1 MVNKR
6 FSNSWSIK
14 YRIMK
19 IAALF
24 LILGINAS
32 LASSTYSQ
40 SATLSL
46 KANNKTVQEIF
57 SEIEKQS
64 EYVFFYYD
72 GILDVN
78 RKVKLDITDQTVDI
92 ILNQLFTGTDNT
104 YVIKDRQIFISKKKN
119 TGLIGPLPLK
129 AQDRSSFRGKVLDDL
144 GEPLPGAAILVAG
157 STRGVTTDLD
167 GSFELEVNKSDKL
180 VISYLGMEDQE
191 IVIGNQNDVVIRM
204 KPKADE
210 LEEVTVVA
218 YGKQKK
224 ASVIGAI
231 STITSEQLQVPVA
244 KLSTS
249 LAGQMAG
256 IVAIQRTGEP
266 GAGADFWIRGISSFG
281 ANNTPLILVD
291 GIERSMDLVDPEDI
305 ATFSILKDATATALY
320 GVRGANGIVL
330 ITTKRGR
337 EAKPAINARV
347 EYGISNPTVTPKMA
361 NASQWMDY
369 YNDITLQGN
378 GQLAYQPV
386 EYDKH
391 VNHTDPDLY
400 PNVDWWDTT
409 FRNISNNIRAN
420 VNVSGGGK
428 SVRYYVA
435 GSFYSENGIFKP
447 VKNPQYDPQVGYK
460 KINFRA
466 NVDINVTRLTELS
479 LSLSN
484 QYEIKNRLG
493 VAMESV
499 YNNTLAVPSV
509 AVVPVFS
516 DGSLSRPI
524 VGTNPYLDLNY
535 TGYSADFWNNAQS
548 LISLTQDFS
557 FITPGLKGNAKFSWD
572 ARNESTLDKRKSPV
586 TYDALGRDKEG
597 NLILHQNRD
606 GNDFLSLARSNRGAQ
621 TWNFETSL
629 TYDQVFN
636 DDHRVNGLFLF
647 NIREYTNNFPT
658 DYIAA
663 FANRNIGIAGRA
675 AYSFRDK
682 YFAEFNFGYN
692 GSENFAPGKR
702 FGFFPSG
709 ALGYMI
715 SNEDFWKPLS
725 SVISLL
731 KIKGSYGEIG
741 NDKIGGDR
749 RFAYNT
755 EMQYTG
761 GWNFGRDQAKWI
773 GGIAT
778 GHPGNP
784 NVSWETAKKTDV
796 GFELGLFHRIKLS
809 ADYFKEKR
817 EGIYI
822 QQQSIPSVVGIN
834 VTQYVNLGKMQNQ
847 GIDMTLE
854 YEQQVNDELYI
865 SGRGNFTFNRN
876 KVLYDD
882 KPSQQW
888 PYLNDVGF
896 PMNQHRGLVA
906 IGLFE
911 SEKDI
916 ANSPTQTFGPVRP
929 GDIKYK
935 DLNGDGK
942 IDSND
947 QMEDVGNPSVPEIVY
962 GFGLNAEWK
971 GAYVGIFFQG
981 SGNTSTVL
989 GASSNGAFFPFQW
1002 GVEESA
1008 VRSEVANRWTEQNP
1022 SQNVMFPRMHS
1033 TNYDNN
1039 TAASTWWLRNASFLR
1054 LKNIEVGYN
1063 FKEKTLKKIGIQA
1076 LRVYLQG
1083 NNLCVWD
1090 DIKMWDPE
1098 LGNTNGGFSYPL
1110 SRTFTF
1116 GLDFTF

>member
-256 IVAIQRTGEP
+256 IVAIQCTGEP

-386 EYDKH
+386 EYNKH

-524 VGTNPYLDLNY
+524 VGINPYLDLNY

-715 SNEDFWKPLS
+715 SNEDFWKSLS

-929 GDIKYK
+929 GDIKYR
-935 DLNGDGK
+935 DIDGNGI

-947 QMEDVGNPSVPEIVY
+947 RVPMGYTTIPEINY
-962 GFGLNAEWK
+962 GFGVSLRWRRFDLS
-971 GAYVGIFFQG
+971 VFFQG
-981 SGNTSTVL
+981 ATHVGRMIGGSQVYGSDGSILSLGN
-989 GASSNGAFFPFQW
+989 FY
-1002 GVEESA
+1002 E
-1008 VRSEVANRWTEQNP
+1008 EVAENRWTEWNP
-1022 SQNVMFPRMHS
+1022 DPNAKYPRMWMS
-1033 TNYDNN
+1033 AFDNN
-1039 TAASTWWLRNASFLR
+1039 KQQSSYWWRDMSYIR
-1054 LKNIEVGYN
+1054 LKNAEIGYSLP
-1063 FKEKTLKKIGIQA
+1063 KELIQKIGLSTIRFYIQG
-1076 LRVYLQG
+1076 V
-1083 NNLCVWD
+1083 NLLTFSGF
-1090 DIKMWDPE
+1090 KLWDPE
-1098 LGNTNGGFSYPL
+1098 LNTGTGGLYPQM
-1110 SRTFTF
+1110 RTAAIGMNVNF
-1116 GLDFTF
+1116 

>member
-92 ILNQLFTGTDNT
+92 ILNLLFTGTDNT

-524 VGTNPYLDLNY
+524 VGINPYLDLNY

-636 DDHRVNGLFLF
+636 DDHRVDGLFLF

-715 SNEDFWKPLS
+715 SNEDFWKSLS

-896 PMNQHRGLVA
+896 PMDQHRGLVA

-929 GDIKYK
+929 GDIKYR
-935 DLNGDGK
+935 DIDGNGI

-947 QMEDVGNPSVPEIVY
+947 RVPMGYTTIPEINY
-962 GFGLNAEWK
+962 GFGVSLRWRRFDLS
-971 GAYVGIFFQG
+971 VFFQG
-981 SGNTSTVL
+981 ATHVGRMIGGSQVYGSDGSILSLGN
-989 GASSNGAFFPFQW
+989 FY
-1002 GVEESA
+1002 E
-1008 VRSEVANRWTEQNP
+1008 EVAENRWTEWNP
-1022 SQNVMFPRMHS
+1022 DPNAKYPRMWMS
-1033 TNYDNN
+1033 AFDNN
-1039 TAASTWWLRNASFLR
+1039 KQQSSYWWRDMSYIR
-1054 LKNIEVGYN
+1054 LKNAEIGYSLPKELMHRIGLSTIRFYIQGVN
-1063 FKEKTLKKIGIQA
+1063 LLTFSGFKL
-1076 LRVYLQG
+1076 
-1083 NNLCVWD
+1083 
-1090 DIKMWDPE
+1090 WDPE
-1098 LGNTNGGFSYPL
+1098 LNTGTGGLYPQM
-1110 SRTFTF
+1110 RTAAIGMNVNF
-1116 GLDFTF
+1116 

>member
-305 ATFSILKDATATALY
+305 ATLSILKDATATAFY

-882 KPSQQW
+882 KASQQW

-896 PMNQHRGLVA
+896 PMDQHRGLVA

-929 GDIKYK
+929 GDIKYR
-935 DLNGDGK
+935 DIDGNGI

-947 QMEDVGNPSVPEIVY
+947 RVPMGYTTIPEINY
-962 GFGLNAEWK
+962 GFGVSLRWRRFDLS
-971 GAYVGIFFQG
+971 VFFQG
-981 SGNTSTVL
+981 ATHVGRMIGGSQVYGSDGSILSLGN
-989 GASSNGAFFPFQW
+989 FY
-1002 GVEESA
+1002 E
-1008 VRSEVANRWTEQNP
+1008 EVAENRWTEWNP
-1022 SQNVMFPRMHS
+1022 DPNAKYPRMWMS
-1033 TNYDNN
+1033 AFDNN
-1039 TAASTWWLRNASFLR
+1039 KQQSSYWWRDMSYIR
-1054 LKNIEVGYN
+1054 LKNAEIGYSLP
-1063 FKEKTLKKIGIQA
+1063 KELIQKIGLSTIRFYIQG
-1076 LRVYLQG
+1076 V
-1083 NNLCVWD
+1083 NLLTFSGF
-1090 DIKMWDPE
+1090 KLWDPE
-1098 LGNTNGGFSYPL
+1098 LNTGTGGLYPQM
-1110 SRTFTF
+1110 RTAAIGMNVNF
-1116 GLDFTF
+1116 

>member
-428 SVRYYVA
+428 SV
-435 GSFYSENGIFKP
+435 
-447 VKNPQYDPQVGYK
+447 
-460 KINFRA
+460 
-466 NVDINVTRLTELS
+466 LCC
-479 LSLSN
+479 
-484 QYEIKNRLG
+484 
-493 VAMESV
+493 
-499 YNNTLAVPSV
+499 
-509 AVVPVFS
+509 
-516 DGSLSRPI
+516 
-524 VGTNPYLDLNY
+524 
-535 TGYSADFWNNAQS
+535 
-548 LISLTQDFS
+548 
-557 FITPGLKGNAKFSWD
+557 
-572 ARNESTLDKRKSPV
+572 
-586 TYDALGRDKEG
+586 
-597 NLILHQNRD
+597 
-606 GNDFLSLARSNRGAQ
+606 
-621 TWNFETSL
+621 
-629 TYDQVFN
+629 
-636 DDHRVNGLFLF
+636 
-647 NIREYTNNFPT
+647 
-658 DYIAA
+658 
-663 FANRNIGIAGRA
+663 
-675 AYSFRDK
+675 
-682 YFAEFNFGYN
+682 
-692 GSENFAPGKR
+692 R
-702 FGFFPSG
+702 F
-709 ALGYMI
+709 
-715 SNEDFWKPLS
+715 
-725 SVISLL
+725 
-731 KIKGSYGEIG
+731 
-741 NDKIGGDR
+741 
-749 RFAYNT
+749 
-755 EMQYTG
+755 
-761 GWNFGRDQAKWI
+761 
-773 GGIAT
+773 
-778 GHPGNP
+778 
-784 NVSWETAKKTDV
+784 
-796 GFELGLFHRIKLS
+796 
-809 ADYFKEKR
+809 
-817 EGIYI
+817 
-822 QQQSIPSVVGIN
+822 
-834 VTQYVNLGKMQNQ
+834 
-847 GIDMTLE
+847 
-854 YEQQVNDELYI
+854 
-865 SGRGNFTFNRN
+865 
-876 KVLYDD
+876 VL
-882 KPSQQW
+882 
-888 PYLNDVGF
+888 
-896 PMNQHRGLVA
+896 
-906 IGLFE
+906 
-911 SEKDI
+911 
-916 ANSPTQTFGPVRP
+916 
-929 GDIKYK
+929 
-935 DLNGDGK
+935 
-942 IDSND
+942 
-947 QMEDVGNPSVPEIVY
+947 
-962 GFGLNAEWK
+962 
-971 GAYVGIFFQG
+971 
-981 SGNTSTVL
+981 
-989 GASSNGAFFPFQW
+989 
-1002 GVEESA
+1002 
-1008 VRSEVANRWTEQNP
+1008 
-1022 SQNVMFPRMHS
+1022 
-1033 TNYDNN
+1033 
-1039 TAASTWWLRNASFLR
+1039 
-1054 LKNIEVGYN
+1054 
-1063 FKEKTLKKIGIQA
+1063 
-1076 LRVYLQG
+1076 
-1083 NNLCVWD
+1083 
-1090 DIKMWDPE
+1090 
-1098 LGNTNGGFSYPL
+1098 
-1110 SRTFTF
+1110 
-1116 GLDFTF
+1116 

>member
-1 MVNKR
+1 M
-6 FSNSWSIK
+6 
-14 YRIMK
+14 
-19 IAALF
+19 
-24 LILGINAS
+24 
-32 LASSTYSQ
+32 
-40 SATLSL
+40 
-46 KANNKTVQEIF
+46 
-57 SEIEKQS
+57 
-64 EYVFFYYD
+64 
-72 GILDVN
+72 
-78 RKVKLDITDQTVDI
+78 
-92 ILNQLFTGTDNT
+92 
-104 YVIKDRQIFISKKKN
+104 
-119 TGLIGPLPLK
+119 
-129 AQDRSSFRGKVLDDL
+129 
-144 GEPLPGAAILVAG
+144 
-157 STRGVTTDLD
+157 
-167 GSFELEVNKSDKL
+167 
-180 VISYLGMEDQE
+180 
-191 IVIGNQNDVVIRM
+191 
-204 KPKADE
+204 
-210 LEEVTVVA
+210 
-218 YGKQKK
+218 
-224 ASVIGAI
+224 IGAI

-557 FITPGLKGNAKFSWD
+557 FITPGLKGNAKSSWD

-692 GSENFAPGKR
+692 GSENFAKGKR
-702 FGFFPSG
+702 YGFFPSG
-709 ALGYMI
+709 AIGWIVSEESFMQPMRNII
-715 SNEDFWKPLS
+715 SK
-725 SVISLL
+725 L
-731 KIKGSYGEIG
+731 KLRASYGQTG
-741 NDKIGGDR
+741 NANLSGR
-749 RFAYNT
+749 RFAYLSTILDDYATLKLYKWGVESGYSKNGMAEGEFAVPDLT
-755 EMQYTG
+755 WEIVNKANIGLELGLLKGLVDLQVDVFEERRHNIFMERASVPATAGFIKKPWSNYGKVTNRGVELSLNVNKQFNKNLYISLMGTFTYAH
-761 GWNFGRDQAKWI
+761 NEIIEKDEPQAVI
-773 GGIAT
+773 GTNRAET
-778 GHPGNP
+778 GHPVNQLFGYVADRLFTEDDFADVATGTLKEGIP
-784 NVSWETAKKTDV
+784 VQSFTAK
-796 GFELGLFHRIKLS
+796 
-809 ADYFKEKR
+809 
-817 EGIYI
+817 
-822 QQQSIPSVVGIN
+822 
-834 VTQYVNLGKMQNQ
+834 
-847 GIDMTLE
+847 
-854 YEQQVNDELYI
+854 
-865 SGRGNFTFNRN
+865 
-876 KVLYDD
+876 
-882 KPSQQW
+882 
-888 PYLNDVGF
+888 
-896 PMNQHRGLVA
+896 
-906 IGLFE
+906 
-911 SEKDI
+911 
-916 ANSPTQTFGPVRP
+916 VRP
-929 GDIKYK
+929 GDIKYVDVNK
-935 DLNGDGK
+935 DGA
-942 IDSND
+942 IDAFD
-947 QMEDVGNPSVPEIVY
+947 QSPIGGTVDPEIVY
-962 GFGLNAEWK
+962 GFGLNMKWK
-971 GAYVGIFFQG
+971 DLDFGVLFQG
-981 SGNTSTVL
+981 IGRSWNILSGNIIP
-989 GASSNGAFFPFQW
+989 ASNKGTTYNIFT
-1002 GVEESA
+1002 
-1008 VRSEVANRWTEQNP
+1008 NYNDRWTVDNP
-1022 SQNVMFPRMHS
+1022 SQDVFYPRLDYG
-1033 TNYDNN
+1033 TNSNN
-1039 TAASTWWLRNASFLR
+1039 SQPSTWWLRNMSFMR
-1054 LKNIEVGYN
+1054 LKNIELGYSFPKKWMQNIFISGARVFVRGTNLLTFSN
-1063 FKEKTLKKIGIQA
+1063 FKL
-1076 LRVYLQG
+1076 
-1083 NNLCVWD
+1083 
-1090 DIKMWDPE
+1090 WDPE
-1098 LGNTNGGFSYPL
+1098 VKDKTGAAYPVMKSLSAGFEI
-1110 SRTFTF
+1110 RF
-1116 GLDFTF
+1116 

>member
-6 FSNSWSIK
+6 FSNSWSVK

-78 RKVKLDITDQTVDI
+78 RKVKLDITDQTVDV

-386 EYDKH
+386 EYNKH

-524 VGTNPYLDLNY
+524 VGTNPY
-535 TGYSADFWNNAQS
+535 
-548 LISLTQDFS
+548 QDFS

-629 TYDQVFN
+629 TYDQLFN

-663 FANRNIGIAGRA
+663 FANRNIGIAGRT

-796 GFELGLFHRIKLS
+796 GFELGLFDRVKLS

-822 QQQSIPSVVGIN
+822 QQQSIPSIVGIN

-882 KPSQQW
+882 KPNQQW

-896 PMNQHRGLVA
+896 PMDQHRGLVA

-929 GDIKYK
+929 GDIKYR
-935 DLNGDGK
+935 DIDGNGI

-947 QMEDVGNPSVPEIVY
+947 RVPMGYTTIPEINY
-962 GFGLNAEWK
+962 GFGVSLRWRSFDLS
-971 GAYVGIFFQG
+971 VFFQG
-981 SGNTSTVL
+981 ATHVGRMIGGSQVYGSDGSILSLGN
-989 GASSNGAFFPFQW
+989 FY
-1002 GVEESA
+1002 E
-1008 VRSEVANRWTEQNP
+1008 EVAENRWTEWNP
-1022 SQNVMFPRMHS
+1022 DPNAKYPRMWMS
-1033 TNYDNN
+1033 AFDNN
-1039 TAASTWWLRNASFLR
+1039 KQQSSYWWRDMSYIR
-1054 LKNIEVGYN
+1054 LKNAEIGYSLPKELMHRIGLSTIRFYIQGVN
-1063 FKEKTLKKIGIQA
+1063 LLTFSGFKL
-1076 LRVYLQG
+1076 
-1083 NNLCVWD
+1083 
-1090 DIKMWDPE
+1090 WDPE
-1098 LGNTNGGFSYPL
+1098 LNTGTGGLYPQM
-1110 SRTFTF
+1110 RTAAIGMNVNF
-1116 GLDFTF
+1116 

>member
-484 QYEIKNRLG
+484 QYEKKNRLG

-516 DGSLSRPI
+516 DGSLSSPI

-865 SGRGNFTFNRN
+865 SGRGNFTFKRN

-896 PMNQHRGLVA
+896 PMDQHRGLVA

-929 GDIKYK
+929 GDIKYR
-935 DLNGDGK
+935 DIDGNGI

-947 QMEDVGNPSVPEIVY
+947 RVPMGYTTIPEINY
-962 GFGLNAEWK
+962 GFGVSLRWRRFDLS
-971 GAYVGIFFQG
+971 VFFQG
-981 SGNTSTVL
+981 ATHVGRMIGGSQVYGSDGSILSLGN
-989 GASSNGAFFPFQW
+989 FY
-1002 GVEESA
+1002 E
-1008 VRSEVANRWTEQNP
+1008 EVAENRWTEWNP
-1022 SQNVMFPRMHS
+1022 DPNAKYPRMWMS
-1033 TNYDNN
+1033 AFDNN
-1039 TAASTWWLRNASFLR
+1039 KQQSSYWWRDMSYIR
-1054 LKNIEVGYN
+1054 LKNAEIGYSLP
-1063 FKEKTLKKIGIQA
+1063 KELIQKIGLSTIRFYIQG
-1076 LRVYLQG
+1076 V
-1083 NNLCVWD
+1083 NLLTFSGF
-1090 DIKMWDPE
+1090 KLWDPE
-1098 LGNTNGGFSYPL
+1098 LNTGTGGLYPQM
-1110 SRTFTF
+1110 RTAAIGMNVNF
-1116 GLDFTF
+1116 

>member
-378 GQLAYQPV
+378 GQLAYQPG

-499 YNNTLAVPSV
+499 YNNTLAVSSV

-516 DGSLSRPI
+516 DGRVDE
-524 VGTNPYLDLNY
+524 VGT
-535 TGYSADFWNNAQS
+535 GS
-548 LISLTQDFS
+548 L
-557 FITPGLKGNAKFSWD
+557 
-572 ARNESTLDKRKSPV
+572 
-586 TYDALGRDKEG
+586 
-597 NLILHQNRD
+597 
-606 GNDFLSLARSNRGAQ
+606 
-621 TWNFETSL
+621 
-629 TYDQVFN
+629 
-636 DDHRVNGLFLF
+636 
-647 NIREYTNNFPT
+647 
-658 DYIAA
+658 
-663 FANRNIGIAGRA
+663 
-675 AYSFRDK
+675 
-682 YFAEFNFGYN
+682 
-692 GSENFAPGKR
+692 
-702 FGFFPSG
+702 
-709 ALGYMI
+709 
-715 SNEDFWKPLS
+715 
-725 SVISLL
+725 
-731 KIKGSYGEIG
+731 
-741 NDKIGGDR
+741 
-749 RFAYNT
+749 
-755 EMQYTG
+755 
-761 GWNFGRDQAKWI
+761 
-773 GGIAT
+773 
-778 GHPGNP
+778 
-784 NVSWETAKKTDV
+784 VSD
-796 GFELGLFHRIKLS
+796 
-809 ADYFKEKR
+809 
-817 EGIYI
+817 
-822 QQQSIPSVVGIN
+822 
-834 VTQYVNLGKMQNQ
+834 
-847 GIDMTLE
+847 
-854 YEQQVNDELYI
+854 
-865 SGRGNFTFNRN
+865 
-876 KVLYDD
+876 
-882 KPSQQW
+882 
-888 PYLNDVGF
+888 
-896 PMNQHRGLVA
+896 
-906 IGLFE
+906 
-911 SEKDI
+911 
-916 ANSPTQTFGPVRP
+916 
-929 GDIKYK
+929 
-935 DLNGDGK
+935 
-942 IDSND
+942 
-947 QMEDVGNPSVPEIVY
+947 
-962 GFGLNAEWK
+962 
-971 GAYVGIFFQG
+971 
-981 SGNTSTVL
+981 
-989 GASSNGAFFPFQW
+989 
-1002 GVEESA
+1002 
-1008 VRSEVANRWTEQNP
+1008 
-1022 SQNVMFPRMHS
+1022 
-1033 TNYDNN
+1033 
-1039 TAASTWWLRNASFLR
+1039 
-1054 LKNIEVGYN
+1054 
-1063 FKEKTLKKIGIQA
+1063 
-1076 LRVYLQG
+1076 
-1083 NNLCVWD
+1083 
-1090 DIKMWDPE
+1090 
-1098 LGNTNGGFSYPL
+1098 
-1110 SRTFTF
+1110 
-1116 GLDFTF
+1116 